1 MARINSILDERMK
14 KSSNTAKMSA
24 MASQSAA
31 GHLTTF
37 SGLFSVSD
45 LSEKEKTS
53 ISSILEKYAN
63 DDQNIESDLNH
74 LISITSEVKAINHQ
88 AALLHGERIKKAHKI
103 LIAYKEG
110 AFTAWLMATYGNRQ
124 TPYNLMQYFEFCEAM
139 PKQLRPQI
147 ESMPRQA
154 VYVLA
159 SRDGAWEIKQNIV
172 KEYSGENKAEML
184 EKIRRLFPLDMQDK
198 RQQRPGRLVLDHLE
212 RLFHQVDRSID
223 QLSSKEKKQIRLLL
237 ENIQQLLE

>member
-14 KSSNTAKMSA
+14 KTSNTAKMSA

-37 SGLFSVSD
+37 SGLFNVSE
-45 LSEKEKTS
+45 LSENEKNS

-63 DDQNIESDLNH
+63 EYQDIESDLNF

-110 AFTAWLMATYGNRQ
+110 AFTAWLIATYGNRQ

-159 SRDGAWEIKQNIV
+159 SRDGDWEAKQNIV
-172 KEYSGENKAEML
+172 KEYRGESKAEML
-184 EKIRRLFPLDMQDK
+184 EKIRRLFPLNMQDK
-198 RQQRPGRLVLDHLE
+198 RQQRPGRTVLDHLE
-212 RLFHQVDRSID
+212 RLFHQVDRSVEH
-223 QLSSKEKKQIRLLL
+223 LSSKEKKQIRLLL